1 MSKTTRVCK
10 WCKEKGYLDEMVVY
24 EKETGKFNKNGT
36 PKITRSCYHKA
47 CNEMYLKDKEFKEQE
62 ALELDSLYDY
72 IKELHGLEIVDGRM
86 FKRIQDLRNG
96 NVSNYKSSYKK
107 YKKGVPY
114 SLMLESYKFSE
125 RNIDHAMRTMSFQTT
140 WNEFAYCFAIMERNI
155 NEVSSNIKHA
165 EKREFNQ
172 KITSEDFKI
181 DINKTKNKLKNKK
194 SDDDLDIS
202 QFL

>member
-1 MSKTTRVCK
+1 IEDIYIKKKIKNKLKKNYTIKISRLCYN
-10 WCKEKGYLDEMVVY
+10 KEYK
-24 EKETGKFNKNGT
+24 
-36 PKITRSCYHKA
+36 
-47 CNEMYLKDKEFKEQE
+47 EMYLKYKEFKEQE

-125 RNIDHAMRTMSFQTT
+125 RNIDHAMRTM
-140 WNEFAYCFAIMERNI
+140 
-155 NEVSSNIKHA
+155 
-165 EKREFNQ
+165 
-172 KITSEDFKI
+172 
-181 DINKTKNKLKNKK
+181 
-194 SDDDLDIS
+194 
-202 QFL
+202 